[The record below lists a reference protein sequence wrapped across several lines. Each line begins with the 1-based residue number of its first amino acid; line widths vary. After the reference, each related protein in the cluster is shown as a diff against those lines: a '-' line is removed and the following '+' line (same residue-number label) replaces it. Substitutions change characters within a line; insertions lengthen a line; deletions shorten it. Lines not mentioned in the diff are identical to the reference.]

1 MMLLRIN
8 TRINARLN
16 ALLIAVTALV
26 ATLIFMQPASAQK
39 AFLHPDKAFPVTV
52 SWLENATQLRVNF
65 LTEKGYYLYQEAF
78 QFRLMQGDDASQIL
92 PAVLPKAE
100 VKFDETFQK
109 NMPIYRYPIE
119 VILTLPGG
127 SALAQKGQGVQIEVD
142 LQGCADG
149 GICYPPSTLKFN
161 IAAPGVQVMPMPD
174 EAILGAIS
182 STSNQQASVTDRFVS
197 LWQER
202 DDVNAIGR
210 FLKDTPRSYLFLAFF
225 VLGLALAFTPCVLPM
240 LPILSSILFGANRS
254 EPIKKSRAIALA
266 SAYIFGMALMYA
278 LAGVLM
284 AALGSGAQQ
293 ALQNPIVLSAFA
305 LLLLALA
312 GSLFGFYNL
321 QFPQAWQAYID
332 RLAGRQKGGSVY
344 GAFALGGISTLVAS
358 PCITAPLAGI
368 LGFIAHTGSMSLGGG
383 LLFVMALGMGLP
395 LLFIAVEARMLIP
408 STGKWMIGLQ
418 RVLGVLLVLLA
429 AWIISP
435 IVLSNNS
442 SSGSASSGPA
452 RAEKQL
458 GDLRFKVIGSIEALQ
473 PFFEEAKRTGKPL
486 LLDFYAD
493 WCISCKEM
501 EIKTFANS
509 AVTKKM
515 QEYILVQADVTR
527 NNAEH
532 QALLKQYGLFGPP
545 GILLFNAAGDE
556 QINQRVVGFMPP
568 DRFLMRL
575 NAAVP

>member
-1 MMLLRIN
+1 MLFQAHS
-8 TRINARLN
+8 RINAW
-16 ALLIAVTALV
+16 LLSAIAIV
-26 ATLIFMQPASAQK
+26 ASFLLMLPASAQK

-52 SWLENATQLRVNF
+52 SWLENKTQLRVDF
-65 LTEKGYYLYQEAF
+65 LTANGYYLYQEAF
-78 QFRLMQGDDASQIL
+78 QFRLMQANGASQIL
-92 PAVLPKAE
+92 TAALPNAE
-100 VKFDETFQK
+100 VKFDETFKK

-119 VILTLPGG
+119 VILTLPGAA
-127 SALAQKGQGVQIEVD
+127 ALAEKGQGVQIEVD

-149 GICYPPSTLKFN
+149 GICYPPTTLKFN

-174 EAILGAIS
+174 EAILSAIGS
-182 STSNQQASVTDRFVS
+182 ISNQQPSVTDHFKG
-197 LWQER
+197 LWQQR
-202 DDVNAIGR
+202 DDVNAIGS
-210 FLKDTPRSYLFLAFF
+210 FLKETPNSYLFLAFF

-254 EPIKKSRAIALA
+254 EPIKKSRAITLA

-321 QFPQAWQAYID
+321 QFPQAWQAYVD
-332 RLAGRQKGGSVY
+332 RLAGRQKGGSVV
-344 GAFALGGISTLVAS
+344 GAFILGGISTLVAS
-358 PCITAPLAGI
+358 PCITAPLAGV

-395 LLFIAVEARMLIP
+395 LLFIAVEARILIP
-408 STGKWMIGLQ
+408 STGKWMITLQ
-418 RVLGVLLVLLA
+418 RLLGVMLVLLA
-429 AWIISP
+429 AWIVSP
-435 IVLSNNS
+435 IFLGSTPTE
-442 SSGSASSGPA
+442 SASSGQA
-452 RAEKQL
+452 RSEKRL
-458 GDLRFKVIGSIEALQ
+458 GDLTFKVIGSTEALQ
-473 PFFEEAKRTGKPL
+473 PFFDEARRTGKPL

-501 EIKTFANS
+501 EIKTFQNA
-509 AVTKKM
+509 AVAQKM
-515 QEYILVQADVTR
+515 QGFLLVQADVTR
-527 NNAEH
+527 NTAEH

-545 GILLFNAAGDE
+545 GILLFNPAGEE

-568 DRFLMRL
+568 NRFLLRL
-575 NAAVP
+575 NALAP

>member
-1 MMLLRIN
+1 MMLFQAHSRIN
-8 TRINARLN
+8 TWLSFA
-16 ALLIAVTALV
+16 IAVAASFALM
-26 ATLIFMQPASAQK
+26 LPASAQK

-52 SWLENATQLRVNF
+52 SWLENKTQLQVNF
-65 LTEKGYYLYQEAF
+65 LTASGYYLYQEAF
-78 QFRLMQGDDASQIL
+78 QFRLMRADGASQSL
-92 PAVLPKAE
+92 AAALPKAE

-119 VILTLPGG
+119 VMLTLPGG
-127 SALAQKGQGVQIEVD
+127 TALAEKGQGIQIEVD

-174 EAILGAIS
+174 ESILS
-182 STSNQQASVTDRFVS
+182 TNSPTSNQQTSLADRFMG
-197 LWQER
+197 LWQQR
-202 DDVNAIGR
+202 DDVNAIGS
-210 FLKDTPRSYLFLAFF
+210 FLKETPNSYLFLAFF

-254 EPIKKSRAIALA
+254 EPIKKSRALTLA

-321 QFPQAWQAYID
+321 QFPQAWQAYVD
-332 RLAGRQKGGSVY
+332 RLAGRQKGGSVV
-344 GAFALGGISTLVAS
+344 GAFILGGISTLVAS
-358 PCITAPLAGI
+358 PCITAPLAGV

-395 LLFIAVEARMLIP
+395 LLFIAVEARILIP
-408 STGKWMIGLQ
+408 STGKWMITLQ
-418 RVLGVLLVLLA
+418 RLLGVMLVLLA
-429 AWIISP
+429 AWIVSP
-435 IVLSNNS
+435 IFLGNTPTE
-442 SSGSASSGPA
+442 SASSGQA
-452 RAEKQL
+452 RAEKRL
-458 GDLRFKVIGSIEALQ
+458 GDLTFKVIGSSEALQ
-473 PFFEEAKRTGKPL
+473 PYFDEAKRTGKPL

-501 EIKTFANS
+501 EIKTFQNA
-509 AVTKKM
+509 AVAKKM
-515 QEYILVQADVTR
+515 QDFILVQADVTS
-527 NNAEH
+527 NTAAH
-532 QALLKQYGLFGPP
+532 QALLKRYGLFGPP
-545 GILLFNAAGDE
+545 GILLFNPAGEE
-556 QINQRVVGFMPP
+556 QTNQRVVGFMPP
-568 DRFLMRL
+568 DRFLLRL
-575 NAAVP
+575 NAAAP

>member
-1 MMLLRIN
+1 MMLFQTHSRIN
-8 TRINARLN
+8 TW
-16 ALLIAVTALV
+16 LLFAIAVAASFALM
-26 ATLIFMQPASAQK
+26 LPASAQK

-52 SWLENATQLRVNF
+52 SWLENKTQLQVNF
-65 LTEKGYYLYQEAF
+65 LTANGYYLYQEAF
-78 QFRLMQGDDASQIL
+78 QFRLMQADGASQIL
-92 PAVLPKAE
+92 AAALPKAE

-119 VILTLPGG
+119 VVLTLPGG
-127 SALAQKGQGVQIEVD
+127 AALAEKGQGVQIEVD

-149 GICYPPSTLKFN
+149 GICYPPSTLKFS
-161 IAAPGVQVMPMPD
+161 IAAPGVQVMPLPD
-174 EAILGAIS
+174 ALLPSPGATANPSPTIGE
-182 STSNQQASVTDRFVS
+182 RFMG
-197 LWQER
+197 LWKQR
-202 DDVNAIGR
+202 DDVNAIGS
-210 FLKDTPRSYLFLAFF
+210 FLKETPNSYLFLAFF

-254 EPIKKSRAIALA
+254 EPIKKSRALTLA

-321 QFPQAWQAYID
+321 QFPQAWQAYVD
-332 RLAGRQKGGSVY
+332 RLAGRQKGGSVV
-344 GAFALGGISTLVAS
+344 GAFILGGISTLVAS
-358 PCITAPLAGI
+358 PCITAPLAGV

-395 LLFIAVEARMLIP
+395 LLFIAVEARILIP
-408 STGKWMIGLQ
+408 STGKWMITLQ
-418 RVLGVLLVLLA
+418 RLLGVMLVLLA
-429 AWIISP
+429 AWIVSP
-435 IVLSNNS
+435 IFLGNTPTE
-442 SSGSASSGPA
+442 SASSGQA
-452 RAEKQL
+452 RAEKRL
-458 GDLRFKVIGSIEALQ
+458 GDLTFKVIGSSEALQ
-473 PFFEEAKRTGKPL
+473 PYFDEAKRTGKPL

-501 EIKTFANS
+501 EIKTFQN
-509 AVTKKM
+509 AVVAKKM
-515 QEYILVQADVTR
+515 QDFILVQADVTR
-527 NNAEH
+527 NTAEH

-545 GILLFNAAGDE
+545 GILLFNPAGEE

-568 DRFLMRL
+568 DRFLLRL
-575 NAAVP
+575 NAAAP